1 MAFDIINDLKQEI
14 RTTLDRIG
22 YQDLEVEI
30 ILEVPKEKSFGDYA
44 TNVAMR
50 LTKLAKKKPIEIAN
64 EIINNLDFEK
74 AHISKAEIA
83 GPGFINFT
91 LDNNYLIKVIN
102 QVLVEG
108 SEYGKINLGNNK
120 RINLEFVSANPTGYL
135 HIGHGRGAAYGDS
148 LARVLK
154 KPVLM

>member
-64 EIINNLDFEK
+64 EIINNLDYEK

-91 LDNNYLIKVIN
+91 LTTI
-102 QVLVEG
+102 
-108 SEYGKINLGNNK
+108 
-120 RINLEFVSANPTGYL
+120 T
-135 HIGHGRGAAYGDS
+135 
-148 LARVLK
+148 
-154 KPVLM
+154 